1 MARRIKRTLQAQ
13 AQQNQMDE
21 DDEDDEEDDDGDDE
35 VRVRGSRR
43 GPGARNLKVEKRE
56 RM

>member
-13 AQQNQMDE
+13 AQQNQM
-21 DDEDDEEDDDGDDE
+21 DEDDEEDDDGDDE